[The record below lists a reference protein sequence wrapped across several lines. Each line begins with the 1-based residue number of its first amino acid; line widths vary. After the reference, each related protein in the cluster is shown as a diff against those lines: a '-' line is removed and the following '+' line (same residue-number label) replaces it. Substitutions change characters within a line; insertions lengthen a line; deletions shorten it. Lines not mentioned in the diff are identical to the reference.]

1 MNRVSARRRE
11 LLADDMRMIRGTLGE
26 FHCYDFPA
34 GLSAM
39 MRERGLSDS
48 ELGRRLGVSHAAVAK
63 WRCGEAR
70 PNGKERLKEL
80 GLALCLTEDEL
91 NAFLLS
97 LGYPPLY
104 HKNPLDDACLFTLR
118 NHRGEDA
125 AAMYK
130 KYVEQFRVKDFKP
143 AWPQRTVPTAVLR
156 ESFAHV
162 RTEAELETWLERYA
176 GAFNAF
182 ARTVV
187 PNKDLILYI
196 MIFLGGVTINEL
208 FEAGELPVAIRNLLY
223 PLVAGNEL
231 ALRGLRD
238 KLIAFG
244 LFKNMNADD
253 IDRLLDLA
261 RLRRFSRPGTPA
273 QAACLIAVRQA
284 HGRFPLY
291 EYDYLGD
298 ISLALED
305 ALRDAPARSL
315 TDSAQRQKSFYTEL
329 FEEVSRRLGDVEQ
342 LAKNYLSPGR
352 RGGDETAFEE
362 FYTAYSEGEDKF
374 RTEKCLADYVKDVI
388 DILIEDGEVQEKDV
402 RAFREQLQV

>member
-1 MNRVSARRRE
+1 
-11 LLADDMRMIRGTLGE
+11 MRMIRRAAGE
-26 FHCYDFPA
+26 FRRYDFSG

-63 WRCGEAR
+63 WRCGGAR

-91 NAFLLS
+91 DDFLLS

-118 NHRGEDA
+118 NHRGEGA
-125 AAMYK
+125 AAVYK
-130 KYVEQFRVKDFKP
+130 KYVGQFKVKDFKP
-143 AWPQRTVPTAVLR
+143 AWPRRNVPTAVLR

-162 RTEAELETWLERYA
+162 RTEAELEDWLERYA
-176 GAFNAF
+176 GAFSAF

-196 MIFLGGVTINEL
+196 MIFLGGATINEL
-208 FEAGELPVAIRNLLY
+208 FEAGELPVSIRNLLY

-238 KLIAFG
+238 KLVAFG

-261 RLRRFSRPGTPA
+261 RLRRFSQPGTPA
-273 QAACLIAVRQA
+273 EAACLIAVRQA
-284 HGRFPLY
+284 HDRFPLY

-298 ISLALED
+298 ISVALED
-305 ALRDAPARSL
+305 ALRDAAARPL
-315 TDSAQRQKSFYTEL
+315 TDSAQWKKSFYTEL
-329 FEEVSRRLGDVEQ
+329 FEEVSRRLGDAEQ
-342 LAKNYLSPGR
+342 LAKSYLSSGR
-352 RGGDETAFEE
+352 RGGDEAAFEE

-374 RTEKCLADYVKDVI
+374 RTEKCLADYVRDVI
-388 DILIEDGEVQEKDV
+388 DILIEDGDVEEKDV
-402 RAFREQLQV
+402 RAFREQLQL